1 MREKLQYKPT
11 QATCI
16 MMHDAVRHITSA
28 RIISRDLAADAELP
42 HFVQRIWTGVSADLS
57 MAMQRIEQGIG
68 KQNQASFKTNFSHA
82 DSLAYHNI
90 QDLIRR
96 MSPEQICYVEDIC
109 VFLIQ
114 ESVNKITGQLN
125 NKNDHK

>member
-1 MREKLQYKPT
+1 MKEKLQYKPS
-11 QATCI
+11 QATRI

-68 KQNQASFKTNFSHA
+68 KQNQESFKTNFSHA

-96 MSPEQICYVEDIC
+96 MSPEQLLAVEGVCTNI
-109 VFLIQ
+109 
-114 ESVNKITGQLN
+114 VNGEEIKVEEVVNG
-125 NKNDHK
+125 